1 MRTYDYSKSWQALL
15 TPEIV
20 AMLTKIHEYK
30 GEQALFIEAKKDILS
45 YTGDKIEFE
54 KFLLSMT
61 ADYLN
66 SDTLPEYMEWDFS
79 DMVED
84 LPKSA

>member
-1 MRTYDYSKSWQALL
+1 MPKKTEF
-15 TPEIV
+15 P
-20 AMLTKIHEYK
+20 KINTVT
-30 GEQALFIEAKKDILS
+30 IS

-66 SDTLPEYMEWDFS
+66 SDTLPEYMEYDFG

-84 LPKSA
+84 VSKSA

>member
-1 MRTYDYSKSWQALL
+1 MSKK
-15 TPEIV
+15 TEIP
-20 AMLTKIHEYK
+20 KINTVTV
-30 GEQALFIEAKKDILS
+30 S

-66 SDTLPEYMEWDFS
+66 SDTLPEYIEWDFG

-84 LPKSA
+84 FPKSA

>member
-1 MRTYDYSKSWQALL
+1 MPKKT
-15 TPEIV
+15 EIP
-20 AMLTKIHEYK
+20 KINT
-30 GEQALFIEAKKDILS
+30 ITVS

-61 ADYLN
+61 SDYLN
-66 SDTLPEYMEWDFS
+66 SDTLPEYIEWDFG

-84 LPKSA
+84 FPKSA

>member
-1 MRTYDYSKSWQALL
+1 MPK
-15 TPEIV
+15 
-20 AMLTKIHEYK
+20 KIELPK
-30 GEQALFIEAKKDILS
+30 INTVTVS

-54 KFLLSMT
+54 KFLSAMT

-66 SDTLPEYMEWDFS
+66 SDTLPEYMEYDFG

-84 LPKSA
+84 IPKSA

>member
-1 MRTYDYSKSWQALL
+1 MPKKT
-15 TPEIV
+15 EIP
-20 AMLTKIHEYK
+20 KINTVTV
-30 GEQALFIEAKKDILS
+30 S

-54 KFLLSMT
+54 KFLFSMT

-66 SDTLPEYMEWDFS
+66 SDTLSEYMEYDFG

-84 LPKSA
+84 IPKSA

>member
-1 MRTYDYSKSWQALL
+1 MPKKT
-15 TPEIV
+15 EIP
-20 AMLTKIHEYK
+20 KINTVTV
-30 GEQALFIEAKKDILS
+30 S

-66 SDTLPEYMEWDFS
+66 SDTLPEYIEWEFG

-84 LPKSA
+84 FPKSA

>member
-1 MRTYDYSKSWQALL
+1 MPKKI
-15 TPEIV
+15 EIP
-20 AMLTKIHEYK
+20 KINTVTV
-30 GEQALFIEAKKDILS
+30 S

-66 SDTLPEYMEWDFS
+66 SDTLPEYMEYDFG
-79 DMVED
+79 DKVED
-84 LPKSA
+84 IPKSV

>member
-1 MRTYDYSKSWQALL
+1 MPRKTEIPKISKV
-15 TPEIV
+15 TV
-20 AMLTKIHEYK
+20 
-30 GEQALFIEAKKDILS
+30 S

-66 SDTLPEYMEWDFS
+66 SDTLPEYMEYDFG

-84 LPKSA
+84 VPKSA